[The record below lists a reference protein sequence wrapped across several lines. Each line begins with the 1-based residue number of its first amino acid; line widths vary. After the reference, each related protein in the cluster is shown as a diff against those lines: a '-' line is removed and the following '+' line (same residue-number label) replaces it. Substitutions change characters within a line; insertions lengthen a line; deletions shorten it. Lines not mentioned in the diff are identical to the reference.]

1 MRKIIAVGLLTAFL
15 AGCNIQT
22 VQQYDEEK
30 ERLANEQIVE
40 KQVEKEESPQQTN
53 MTQATTEEASTPS
66 VVAKEKAHKETEELK
81 KDETIVTQKTV
92 IPVEKQQEQS
102 SKRNEAETQNASSKK
117 TIVVKKESVSTTQKN
132 LKKEPTS
139 VVKKKDEKKAAVEKK
154 KDVVAT
160 KKKDETTSKKQEQTT
175 TSSNTTNVVTTK
187 PKQDAPIEKPDT
199 KEYAFVSVRVD
210 TLLKEENYA
219 LLPEGIQSE
228 KYVPSDGA
236 ILNQTKIAI
245 EEGDTAWTVTRKALQ
260 MNSIHVDYTGAT
272 ETKYG
277 SIYVK
282 GIQHIYERQ
291 AGSLSG
297 WMYAINGKAPNVGVS
312 SYEVK
317 KNDRISWQYTVNLG
331 KDIGY

>member
-1 MRKIIAVGLLTAFL
+1 M
-15 AGCNIQT
+15 
-22 VQQYDEEK
+22 
-30 ERLANEQIVE
+30 
-40 KQVEKEESPQQTN
+40 
-53 MTQATTEEASTPS
+53 
-66 VVAKEKAHKETEELK
+66 
-81 KDETIVTQKTV
+81 
-92 IPVEKQQEQS
+92 
-102 SKRNEAETQNASSKK
+102 
-117 TIVVKKESVSTTQKN
+117 
-132 LKKEPTS
+132 
-139 VVKKKDEKKAAVEKK
+139 
-154 KDVVAT
+154 
-160 KKKDETTSKKQEQTT
+160 
-175 TSSNTTNVVTTK
+175 TTK

-236 ILNQTKIAI
+236 ILNQTKITI